1 MKIRTSIR
9 MIGRAAAVSLVLVAA
24 QGLAGGARP
33 AEAQGLSDAQREQA
47 IAVAKAIAADATVV
61 DEVRRQNARKVPL
74 AEIQKIDKAWM
85 AAKGVDDRM
94 QTVMENACARTLKLA
109 QTQHK
114 EVAEAF
120 VMDDQGANVCMT
132 NKTSDYWQGD
142 EPKWQESFK
151 GGQGA
156 VYVDAPKFDESVQAY
171 LVQVSVPVMAGVKA
185 IGAVTVGVN
194 LERLASR

>member
-1 MKIRTSIR
+1 

-142 EPKWQESFK
+142 
-151 GGQGA
+151 
-156 VYVDAPKFDESVQAY
+156 APKFDESVQAY

-185 IGAVTVGVN
+185 IGAVTVGIN